1 MTVKATSNAGDNP
14 RTDSNSTRAWEQA
27 AEGAK
32 EAGINWER
40 PADDKRSAQEII
52 DDTPLLK
59 NLGNQ
64 SGVKDKLK
72 ERVGDFEKDADAA
85 YRAAQVLEHI
95 EKFDESGN
103 RIASN
108 DVDNGRVDGFTS
120 SGEARHATEAGR
132 LQDFGKYGF
141 THLKGELNDVST
153 VGDDTEAREQAEA
166 AGIQW
171 ERPDGD
177 DRSAQDIINDNPL
190 LKNLGNQSG
199 VKDMLKERVGDFEND
214 ADAAYRAAQVLEHV
228 EKLDGDGNRI
238 ISGDIGNGSINGF
251 TKSGE
256 ARANTEAGRLQDF
269 GKYGFSHLKG
279 ELNQVSA
286 AADDKQSREIAEK
299 LGIKWER
306 PEGDERSARDIIDD
320 SPLLKNL
327 GNQSGVKDML
337 KEQVGDFE
345 KDADAA
351 YRAAQVLEH
360 IETMDSSGKKIAG
373 KDVGN
378 GSVDGFTK
386 SGEAKN
392 GTEAGRLQD
401 FGKFGFSH
409 LKGELKDPASAANDK
424 DARDQAEQL
433 GIVWERPDSD
443 DRSAQD
449 IINGDPLLK
458 HLGNQS
464 GIKDMLKDQVGD
476 FEKDAD
482 AAFRA
487 SQVLE
492 FIETHDS
499 DGKLLSGSDVGNG
512 SIDGITKDGEA
523 RNGTEAGRLQD
534 FGKYGFSSLKGPEAT
549 EDSRLDFERKSA
561 GLPLDS
567 ETDVANL
574 ETTTS
579 DPNDKNRKL
588 TVGELTWQK
597 LISEWKTGIDNG
609 SIAKDDDRAK
619 LYNAL
624 RAQAASE
631 NGLDM
636 VTLDMSMGQSTS
648 KVNGEDFAS
657 IIDRAK
663 VDEQTAELFG
673 SSIVQKDFQAQQG
686 KALDALP
693 DKDAVLD
700 KLEKMAFS
708 EEYSRYIADLKESG
722 KADLA
727 EADIGKTYASLAAFD
742 PDKAAQFSQ
751 HMMIDATTMDLDKLL
766 ADPSG
771 INDENTVLAT
781 QDTIKTLLTAL
792 KKGGVD
798 MTRRTV
804 ETERFVQEFLGNKQ
818 TAKAFGEALKELGAT
833 FAKNGTVT
841 AADIDKVM
849 GKDIYKT
856 LGEGAHGSMLK
867 TITELNSNGVLGSA
881 GGLISLASG
890 IYQIA
895 GKGGTLADTP
905 EERLAIAKDFVSVL
919 GAGQHFVNLGSNI
932 VDSVRGTHVNQML
945 GLDKSLPQ
953 IFGKDVPGGAGRNMG
968 LVEGD
973 LHKILTDFNT
983 AVDAAPIEDKD
994 KLAKKLDLTPDQW
1007 DQLNAGFRDGFA
1019 KNPGLNGSTPTTRG
1033 VSAFLRVMD
1042 AGANTFTGVADLV
1055 LGGLKIKSGLASN
1068 DKVAVAQGAIT
1079 VAAGAFNFAGGGAQ
1093 MAALLGSNAARAIAA
1108 PLLWVGAALT
1118 VALTPFLIVEDIKH
1132 NNRMDAHRD
1141 DLQQLFADLDEQGLL
1156 TEDGL
1161 QRFEFLDQYMYS
1173 YGQRDAPD
1181 DQSIFE
1187 YREEEYEFFVEDG
1200 HLPSPGFDYITHVD
1214 YDGDG
1219 SNLQTQMD
1227 EGSTVAS

>member
-1 MTVKATSNAGDNP
+1 MTVKVSSNAGDNVSAGSD
-14 RTDSNSTRAWEQA
+14 TSKAWEEA
-27 AEGAK
+27 AEQARD
-32 EAGINWER
+32 AGIRWER
-40 PADDKRSAQEII
+40 PEGDDRSAQEII
-52 DDTPLLK
+52 DDSPLLK

-64 SGVKDKLK
+64 GDVKDMLRD
-72 ERVGDFEKDADAA
+72 RVGDFEKDADAA
-85 YRAAQVLEHI
+85 YRAVQVLEHI
-95 EKFDESGN
+95 EKLDERGN
-103 RIASN
+103 RVASN

-120 SGEARHATEAGR
+120 SGEARHGTEAGR

-141 THLKGELNDVST
+141 SHLKGELRDVTT
-153 VGDDTEAREQAEA
+153 VADDPEARKNAEA
-166 AGIQW
+166 VGIEW
-171 ERPDGD
+171 ERPAGD
-177 DRSAQDIINDNPL
+177 DRSAQDIIDDNPLLKNLGNQSGVRDMLKERVGDFEHDADAAYRAVQVLEHVEKLDGDGNRIIGDDIGNGSINGFTSSGEAKHGTEAGRLQDFGKYGFGHLKGELKQVSRAADDEQAREMAEKLGIQWKRPEGDDRSAQDIIDDNPL

-199 VKDMLKERVGDFEND
+199 VKDMLKERVGDFERD
-214 ADAAYRAAQVLEHV
+214 ADAAYRAAQVLEHI
-228 EKLDGDGNRI
+228 ETLDGN
-238 ISGDIGNGSINGF
+238 GDVIAGKDVANGSVDGF
-251 TKSGE
+251 TNSGE
-256 ARANTEAGRLQDF
+256 ARHGTEAGRLQDF
-269 GKYGFSHLKG
+269 GKYGFAHLKG
-279 ELNQVSA
+279 ELRSPASA
-286 AADDKQSREIAEK
+286 GDDKAAREQAEK
-299 LGIKWER
+299 LGIVWER
-306 PEGDERSARDIIDD
+306 PENDERSAQDIIDGD
-320 SPLLKNL
+320 PLLKNL
-327 GNQSGVKDML
+327 GNQSGIKDRL

-351 YRAAQVLEH
+351 YRA
-360 IETMDSSGKKIAG
+360 
-373 KDVGN
+373 
-378 GSVDGFTK
+378 
-386 SGEAKN
+386 
-392 GTEAGRLQD
+392 
-401 FGKFGFSH
+401 
-409 LKGELKDPASAANDK
+409 
-424 DARDQAEQL
+424 
-433 GIVWERPDSD
+433 
-443 DRSAQD
+443 
-449 IINGDPLLK
+449 
-458 HLGNQS
+458 
-464 GIKDMLKDQVGD
+464 
-476 FEKDAD
+476 
-482 AAFRA
+482 

-492 FIETHDS
+492 YIETHDA
-499 DGKLLSGSDVGNG
+499 DGKPITGGDVGNG

-523 RNGTEAGRLQD
+523 RHGTEAGRLQD
-534 FGKYGFSSLKGPEAT
+534 FGKYGFSSLKAGEVT
-549 EDSRLDFERKSA
+549 ETSKQDFERKSA
-561 GLPLDS
+561 GLPPMS
-567 ETDVANL
+567 ETDVASL
-574 ETTTS
+574 ETTTV
-579 DPNDKNRKL
+579 DPNDKSRKL
-588 TVGELTWQK
+588 TVSELTWQN
-597 LISEWKTGIDNG
+597 LINEWKTGIANG
-609 SIAKDDDRAK
+609 TIAKDDDRAK

-636 VTLDMSMGQSTS
+636 VTLDISMGQSTS

-663 VDEQTAELFG
+663 VDEQVAKLFG
-673 SSIVQKDFQAQQG
+673 SESVQKDFQAQQS

-693 DKDAVLD
+693 DKDAVLE
-700 KLEKMAFS
+700 KLEKLAFS
-708 EEYSRYIADLKESG
+708 EEYSRYIAELKNDQKG
-722 KADLA
+722 DLA
-727 EADIGKTYASLAAFD
+727 EADIGKTYAALAAFD

-781 QDTIKTLLTAL
+781 QDTIKTLLAAL
-792 KKGGVD
+792 KKGGID

-818 TAKAFGEALKELGAT
+818 TAKAFGDALKELGAT

-841 AADIDKVM
+841 QADIDKVM

-867 TITELNSNGVLGSA
+867 TLTELNGNGALGSA

-932 VDSVRGTHVNQML
+932 VDSIRGTHVNQML

-953 IFGKDVPGGAGRNMG
+953 IFGKDVPNGAGRNMG

-973 LHKILTDFNT
+973 LNKLLTDFN
-983 AVDAAPIEDKD
+983 DALEATPIADQD
-994 KLAKKLDLTPDQW
+994 KLAKKLDLTPEQW
-1007 DQLNAGFRDGFA
+1007 TQLNEGFRDGFA
-1019 KNPGLNGSTPTTRG
+1019 KNPGLNGSTPTSRG

-1093 MAALLGSNAARAIAA
+1093 MAALMGSSAARAIAA

-1132 NNRMDAHRD
+1132 NNRMDAHRA
-1141 DLQQLFADLDEQGLL
+1141 DLKQLFADLEAQGLL

-1161 QRFEFLDQYMYS
+1161 ERYEFLDEYMYS

-1187 YREEEYEFFVEDG
+1187 YREEEYEFFAESG
-1200 HLPSPGFDYITHVD
+1200 YLPSPGFDYVAHAD
-1214 YDGDG
+1214 YEGDG

-1227 EGSTVAS
+1227 KGSTVAS